1 MNTSSVLAKWARRI
15 ELVIFFVMNRHRF
28 KRLELRAI
36 ITKPLR
42 IEGSRYISILNGANI
57 KPYAWLSALKLDEHE
72 PELIIGEGC
81 SIGDFNHLVAI
92 RKVVLGK
99 HVLTANGVYIADNL
113 HGFQD
118 IHTPIMHQPVQF
130 KSEVYIGDGSWI
142 GENVCV
148 IGANVGKN
156 CVIGANAVVT
166 KDIPDYSV
174 AVGVPAKVIRTFNTD
189 TGQWMMIGL

>member
-1 MNTSSVLAKWARRI
+1 MKIALMLEIWARRI
-15 ELVIFFVMNRHRF
+15 GLALFYILNKYRF
-28 KRLELRAI
+28 KRLDLRAMM
-36 ITKPLR
+36 TKPLR
-42 IEGSRYISILNGANI
+42 VEGSRYISILSGAKI
-57 KPYAWLSALKLDEHE
+57 KPYVWLAAIKLDEHD
-72 PELIIGEGC
+72 PDLTIGEGC
-81 SIGDFNHLVAI
+81 SIGDFSHLVAV

-99 HVLTANGVYIADNL
+99 HVLTANGVYITDNL

-130 KSEVYIGDGSWI
+130 KSEVTIGDGSWL

-148 IGANVGKN
+148 IGAKIGKN

-174 AVGVPAKVIRTFNTD
+174 AVGCPAKVIRRYD
-189 TGQWMMIGL
+189 VVSEEWLAVG